1 MADLY
6 MVGNAH
12 LDPVWLWRWQE
23 GFVEIRATFRSAL
36 DRMKEFPDFKFASAC
51 AVYYEWIEKIDPEM
65 FEEIKQ
71 RVAEGRWGVVGGWF
85 LQADCNAPS
94 GESFA
99 RHALISQRYFK
110 EKFGITAK
118 TGYNVDSFGHNGSLP
133 QILKKS
139 GIDNYVFMRPMDYEK
154 DLGYNVFKWESD
166 DGSRVNA
173 FRIPMTYAMQLWEID
188 KLDKIKAMADEQNV
202 NYMAFYGVGNHGGGP
217 TIEMLKAIESSD
229 MTGKRFATPDEYFA
243 DLDTDG
249 LPILHDEL
257 QHHARGCYSAC
268 SFVKKNNRIC
278 ENNLV
283 LAEKFSVMAKELAG
297 VPYPAKKL
305 KKAWKNVL
313 FNHFHDI
320 MGGCSIKKAY
330 EDAGYLYGETMSI
343 TEQIINFAMQSI
355 TKNIDTLQGVALP
368 SAKIEK
374 SHRAWEHEIVGVPVI
389 VFNPHSW
396 TVKQI
401 VQMTSRATK
410 MTDWDGNEIPFQT
423 VRGRQTNGDDKYDTA
438 FTVEIAPYGYAVY
451 RLFEKQESTA
461 EKVNNLKVDNYSIE
475 NDLVKVEFDRITGD
489 ICRFY
494 DKKQDKYIIDK
505 PCKAVLI
512 DDSHCDTWA
521 HNQDYLGSVI
531 GAFDSPEFTVT
542 EEGPVRATLRIK
554 TSYKNS
560 VLQRDYTLAAD
571 SDVLTVK
578 MVADFH
584 EKLRVLKLCF
594 PMSKDSVIAKNAFGT
609 IERKE
614 NLGEE
619 HCGSWIACGSL
630 AVANDSKYGYDTEN
644 GEMRLSA
651 LRSAIY
657 ADHYGQ
663 AHRDDFCEYMEQGIS
678 EFTYSVFPFKNK
690 ADAEKRAEE
699 LNVGVRAITD
709 SFHTGKLGGR
719 MSCFE
724 CDNDNIVVT
733 AVKQR
738 EDSEENII
746 RFYDVNGVD
755 SHSDIKIFGRNI
767 SSDVAHN
774 EIKTFDFGGKELML
788 TEWNINE

>member
-6 MVGNAH
+6 MIGNAH
-12 LDPVWLWRWQE
+12 LDPVWLWTWQE
-23 GFVEIRATFRSAL
+23 GFAEIRATFRSAL
-36 DRMKEFPDFKFASAC
+36 DRMNEFPDFKFTSAC

-71 RVAEGRWGVVGGWF
+71 RITEGRWGVVGGWF

-118 TGYNVDSFGHNGSLP
+118 TGYNVDSFGHNGTLP

-139 GIDNYVFMRPMDYEK
+139 GMDNYVFMRPMDYEK

-166 DGSRVNA
+166 DGSQVNT
-173 FRIPMTYAMQLWEID
+173 FRIPMTYAMQTWEVD
-188 KLDKIKAMADEQNV
+188 KMDTIKAMADDQNV

-217 TIEMLKAIESSD
+217 TIEMLKAIEKSD
-229 MTGKRFATPDEYFA
+229 MRGKYFATPDEYF
-243 DLDTDG
+243 DNLDVSS
-249 LPILHDEL
+249 LPVLHDEL

-268 SFVKKNNRIC
+268 SFVKKNNRMC
-278 ENNLV
+278 ENNLL
-283 LAEKFSVMAKELAG
+283 LAEKLSVMAKELAG
-297 VPYPAKKL
+297 VHYPAKKL

-355 TKNIDTLQGVALP
+355 TRKIDTLKGVELP
-368 SAKIEK
+368 DARVEK
-374 SHRAWEHEIVGVPVI
+374 SHRAWEHEIIGVPVI

-396 TVKQI
+396 RVKMP
-401 VQMTSRATK
+401 VQVTSKASK
-410 MTDWDGNEIPFQT
+410 MTDWDGKEISFQI
-423 VRGRQTNGDDKYDTA
+423 VRGRQTNGDDKFDTSFIA
-438 FTVEIAPYGYAVY
+438 EIEPYGYAVY
-451 RLFEKQESTA
+451 RLFEKQESSI
-461 EKVNNLKVDNYSIE
+461 EKVNTLKIDNLSVE
-475 NDLVKVEFDRITGD
+475 NGLVRVEFDPMTGD

-505 PCKAVLI
+505 PCRAVLL

-521 HNQDYLGSVI
+521 HNQDCLGAICGV
-531 GAFDSPEFTVT
+531 FDSPEFTVI
-542 EEGPVRATLRIK
+542 EEGPVRATLRVK
-554 TSYKNS
+554 TFCKNS
-560 VLQRDYTLAAD
+560 VLQRDYTLSAA
-571 SDVLTVK
+571 SNVLTVK
-578 MVADFH
+578 TVADFH

-594 PMSKDSVIAKNAFGT
+594 PMTENAVVAKNAFGT
-609 IERKE
+609 IRRCE

-619 HCGSWIACGSL
+619 HCGSWIACGDV

-663 AHRDDFCEYMEQGIS
+663 EHRDDFCEYMEQGIS
-678 EFTYSVFPFKNK
+678 EFSYSVYPYINN

-699 LNVGVRAITD
+699 LNVGVRYITD
-709 SFHTGKLGGR
+709 SFHNGNLGGEI
-719 MSCFE
+719 SCFSCNNE
-724 CDNDNIVVT
+724 NIVVT
-733 AVKQR
+733 AVKEN
-738 EDSEENII
+738 EDGNGNVI

-755 SHSDIKIFGRNI
+755 SHADIEIFGKNI
-767 SSDVAHN
+767 SADVSHN
-774 EIKTFDFGGKELML
+774 EIKTFDFSSNELLL
-788 TEWNINE
+788 TEWAK